1 MMIDYHFVMKRF
13 LNLLYLYQFI
23 CMIQG
28 NYGTSSEL
36 WTLKDKSCVTDDV
49 DVRSMNIWE
58 KRCKGNKT
66 PKNKKNGTNEK
77 RPKKGGILT
86 LSKIGICNQKQGS
99 WDQYSEC
106 WSRIFLLYILQTR
119 KRTTDSSPTFFRQR
133 LYMTSSW
140 IITCA
145 DYKNVES
152 FS

>member
-36 WTLKDKSCVTDDV
+36 WILKDKSCVTGTIQMMWMLGLWIFGRKDAKEI
-49 DVRSMNIWE
+49 RPE
-58 KRCKGNKT
+58 KT
-66 PKNKKNGTNEK
+66 KKNAANEM

-99 WDQYSEC
+99 WDQYPEC
-106 WSRIFLLYILQTR
+106 RSRILLQYILQTR
-119 KRTTDSSPTFFRQR
+119 KRTTDSSPIFFRQR
-133 LYMTSSW
+133 LYD
-140 IITCA
+140 ILLNHNLCRL
-145 DYKNVES
+145 
-152 FS
+152 